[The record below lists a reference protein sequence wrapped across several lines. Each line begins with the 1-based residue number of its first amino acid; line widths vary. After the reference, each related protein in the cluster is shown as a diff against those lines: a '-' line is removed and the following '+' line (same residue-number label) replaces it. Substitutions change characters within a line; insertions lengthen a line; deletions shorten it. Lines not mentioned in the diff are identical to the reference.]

1 MPPLHVIIRNVHRTA
16 DTTNQGGVLPPCRHQ
31 KSIRMTLDAIYNR
44 WLSLHPL
51 TEAEQNMLSMRFTVE
66 YNYIT
71 YAYTRLGTAMAALR
85 G

>member
-1 MPPLHVIIRNVHRTA
+1 MFLERQIPPIKVVSFHLI
-16 DTTNQGGVLPPCRHQ
+16 DTQE
-31 KSIRMTLDAIYNR
+31 SINMTLDAIYNW
-44 WLSLHPL
+44 WLSLQPL

>member
-1 MPPLHVIIRNVHRTA
+1 
-16 DTTNQGGVLPPCRHQ
+16 
-31 KSIRMTLDAIYNR
+31 MTLDAIYNW
-44 WLSLHPL
+44 WLSLQPL